1 MSSWIIKELR
11 RECAALQRS
20 RVRKPLTTMRN
31 ILILARRYAPHY
43 SSAGQ
48 GTPRALRFDA
58 RAASA
63 GAIRKMDA
71 LADYSPRAASPTRD
85 ALQGYR
91 RDRIPFAL
99 PDLQPASR
107 MRCNEP
113 HAALGRV
120 ESVPERLP
128 IAAPHPV
135 THDQYR
141 SSASGGCDA
150 SPCRSALSAVVWEP
164 TLPAPAF
171 PARACRKHAVH
182 RAARTHTTHLKN
194 AARAYMTRR
203 V

>member
-91 RDRIPFAL
+91 RDRIPFVL

-107 MRCNEP
+107 MRRNEP
-113 HAALGRV
+113 HAALGTV
-120 ESVPERLP
+120 ESVPKRPP
-128 IAAPHPV
+128 IAIPHPV
-135 THDQYR
+135 THDQHR
-141 SSASGGCDA
+141 SSVFRGCDA
-150 SPCRSALSAVVWEP
+150 SPCRSAEA

-182 RAARTHTTHLKN
+182 RAARTHTTNLKN